1 MKLQEL
7 LYYDEAKKVLRKVLE
22 KLKLITSEMFDKYT
36 LDRWYDSIDDDVDET
51 FEDLNV
57 NKRDAMDYFREW
69 LANDKDHKASA
80 LVGDFVNDTIN
91 AGYDEIDYDELIR
104 ELAEEWEFDD
114 DIHDEVN
121 FEHFVQF
128 VKDEYLSRQDDR
140 VLSPWADEYE
150 RGYARRDM

>member
-1 MKLQEL
+1 MIKLQEL
-7 LYYDEAKKVLRKVLE
+7 LYYDGAKKVLKKVLD
-22 KLKLITSEMFDKYT
+22 KLKSMTSEMFDKYT
-36 LDRWYDSIDDDVDET
+36 LDRWYNSIDDDVDET

-69 LANDKDHKASA
+69 IANDKDHKASA
-80 LVGDFVNDTIN
+80 LAGDFVNDTIN

-121 FEHFVQF
+121 FEHFVWF
-128 VKDEYLSRQDDR
+128 VKDEYLNE
-140 VLSPWADEYE
+140 DE
-150 RGYARRDM
+150 